1 MAKKQEKG
9 WEYYLAIV
17 LSIVGV
23 LAIIAIALRALGV
36 I

>member
-1 MAKKQEKG
+1 MANENKKT

-17 LSIVGV
+17 LSIIGV
-23 LAIIAIALRALGV
+23 AAIIMIALRALGV